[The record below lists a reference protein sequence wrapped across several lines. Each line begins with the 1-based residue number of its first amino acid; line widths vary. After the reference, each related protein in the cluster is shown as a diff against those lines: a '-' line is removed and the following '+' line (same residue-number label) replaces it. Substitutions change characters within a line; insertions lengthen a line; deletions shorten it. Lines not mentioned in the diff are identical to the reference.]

1 MTRLLFTAVALLI
14 PFSASAQMFCKDR
27 ASIVVHL
34 ATKFEEA
41 PVAVGIAANG
51 TALVTVWTEDGKT
64 WTIMMTRPDG
74 IACVMATGEAWETA
88 KNGRAN

>member
-27 ASIVVHL
+27 ASIVDHL
-34 ATKFEEA
+34 ATKFDEA

-51 TALVTVWTEDGKT
+51 TALEVLTTEDGKT
-64 WTIMMTRPDG
+64 WTIM
-74 IACVMATGEAWETA
+74 V
-88 KNGRAN
+88 